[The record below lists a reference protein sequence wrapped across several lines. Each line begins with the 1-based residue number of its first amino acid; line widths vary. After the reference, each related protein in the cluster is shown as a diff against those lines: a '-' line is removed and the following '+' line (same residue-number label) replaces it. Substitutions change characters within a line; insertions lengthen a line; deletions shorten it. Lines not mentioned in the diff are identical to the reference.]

1 MSLINNKDK
10 TLQEALKNALSS
22 VDQVDIQA
30 GFFFFSGFSSLAEE
44 LKDKKIRILV
54 GLELDPKCIPEINN
68 HSKNGDVDLTAYQV
82 RGSNGGALALQS
94 NYEEAL
100 VGLINDSDTF
110 ENEIVDKAYEIF
122 ISKVLD
128 GTLEI
133 RKTIAKEHGKFYLL
147 KNKAIHSHGGD
158 LPGTAFMGSA
168 NFTFNGLVGQGE
180 LMQVFHD
187 KPDFE
192 EYQREFEGNW
202 SSSKSI
208 SIVDAHNRTEFVE
221 RISKKI
227 WKHQTPKP
235 YEVYIRVLHE
245 IFGAQDSVSILTPGK
260 ITNGEYWDLEYQIDA
275 IKMGI
280 DRINTHNGVIIA
292 DVTGLGKSII
302 ASAIAKNLEIQ
313 TVVISPP
320 HLIPQW
326 EDYQEVFRLPGARIY
341 SIGKMQEVYDRYIS
355 WPEPLLFIVDEA
367 HRFRNEDTDDY
378 RLLHQLCRTNP
389 LNKVIALT
397 ATPFNN
403 APKDM
408 FAIVKLFQT
417 PGSSTLKSVDNLSL
431 RFRELIERYRKLRKD
446 MKTMEAVL
454 IEKEA
459 DEIAAE
465 QRRLVEA
472 VVLRRSRIDL
482 QNVTRYREDLERQNI
497 RFPEVVG
504 PDLLEYELEE
514 LFDLYVFTLES
525 LVNSDDPKAYVG
537 ARYKPSAYLS
547 DREAFLKRFGDL
559 FEGRDLVVG
568 QKNNAD
574 NMRRLLVTRFES
586 SKFAFETTLDRMIA
600 VNQKVIRWWHE
611 KEMVPIQK
619 KGELMDPDDYFDT
632 ESVDLDPTETA
643 GLEGSVDQPLN
654 AKGLIVVP
662 KSMFHKKFI
671 IDVERDTELLREI
684 QSKWFGE
691 GPLKR
696 LDPKTDHLVRELKRL
711 QDEMPHR
718 KIVIFSSYADTVNYL
733 AQQLSLRGVE
743 RVFKYT
749 AADASG
755 SIRKLIKENFD
766 ASEKKSRQKD
776 DYDILIATDALSEGY
791 NLHRAG
797 VIINYDIPYNPTRVI
812 QRVGRI
818 NRIDKLVY
826 EKIHIYNFFPTAI
839 GERET
844 GLKRIST
851 LKIRLINAIV
861 GSDHKTLTDAEELQ
875 SFFKDEFQT
884 QQARIDEGN
893 WDSVARED
901 YEIAKKNPEI
911 IDAALRVP
919 RRSRV
924 MRMNQMRDNVIV
936 FGKKGSQTVFT
947 ILDEQKNP
955 ISVGAEE
962 AVEYFRANSDEQGYS
977 VSAKF
982 SPKFELSK
990 ERMFSK
996 SPLPPIKGR
1005 RQESLKF
1012 LMALKD
1018 IYPASTPYCMDII
1031 KIIRE
1036 FDDLDEGTL
1045 YELARIRLEVPKIAF
1060 EALVKL
1066 VPENVISSILSRA
1079 SQADLQEEMLLLAEE
1094 LQNDSQ

>member
-10 TLQEALKNALSS
+10 TLQEALKNALGTA
-22 VDQVDIQA
+22 DEVDIQA

-54 GLELDPKCIPEINN
+54 GLELDPKCIPEISSN
-68 HSKNGDVDLTAYQV
+68 SKHGDVDLTAYQV
-82 RGSNGGALALQS
+82 RGSTGGALALQA

-110 ENEIVDKAYEIF
+110 ENDSVDKAYEIF
-122 ISKVLD
+122 INKVLD

-133 RKTIAKEHGKFYLL
+133 KKTISKEHGKFYLI
-147 KNKAIHSHGGD
+147 KNKPNHSHGGD

-192 EYQREFEGNW
+192 EYQREFDANW
-202 SSSKSI
+202 SSAKSI
-208 SIVDAHNRTEFVE
+208 SIVGAQNGTEFVQ

-227 WKHQTPKP
+227 WKHQIPNP
-235 YEVYIRVLHE
+235 YEVYVRVLHE
-245 IFGAQDSVSILTPGK
+245 IFGGEDNLSVLTPNK

-280 DRINTHNGVIIA
+280 DRINSHSGVIIA
-292 DVTGLGKSII
+292 DVTGLGKSVI

-326 EDYQEVFRLPGARIY
+326 EDYLEVFRLPGARIY
-341 SIGKMQEVYDRYIS
+341 SIGKMQEVYDRYIT
-355 WPEPLLFIVDEA
+355 WPEPLLFIIDEA
-367 HRFRNEDTDDY
+367 HRFRNEDTEDY

-389 LNKVIALT
+389 ANKVIALT

-417 PGSSTLKSVDNLSL
+417 PGNSTLKSVDNLSL

-446 MKTMEAVL
+446 MKTMEAIL

-465 QRRLVEA
+465 QRRLVESI
-472 VVLRRSRIDL
+472 VLRRSRIDL
-482 QNVTRYREDLERQNI
+482 ENVSRYREDLERQNI
-497 RFPEVVG
+497 RFPEVIG
-504 PDLLEYELEE
+504 PELLEYELGQ

-525 LVNSDDPKAYVG
+525 LINSDDPNAYVG

-547 DREAFLKRFGDL
+547 DREAFLKKFGDL

-586 SKFAFETTLDRMIA
+586 SKFAFETTLNRMIE
-600 VNQKVIRWWHE
+600 VNEKVIRWWYE
-611 KEMVPIQK
+611 KGMVPIQK
-619 KGELMDPDDYFDT
+619 KGDLMDPDDYFDI
-632 ESVDLDPTETA
+632 ESVDLDPTDMDDLN
-643 GLEGSVDQPLN
+643 GQLEKPLN
-654 AKGLIVVP
+654 SKRLIAVP
-662 KSMFHKKFI
+662 KEMFKDTFI
-671 IDVERDTELLREI
+671 SDVERDTSLLNEI
-684 QSKWFGE
+684 YFRWFSNGSDS
-691 GPLKR
+691 G
-696 LDPKTDHLVRELKRL
+696 LDPKTDHLVKEIKRL
-711 QDEMPHR
+711 QREMPQR
-718 KIVIFSSYADTVNYL
+718 KIVIFSSFADTVNYL
-733 AQQLSLRGVE
+733 ARELSARGIDK
-743 RVFKYT
+743 VFKYT
-749 AADASG
+749 AADASTAV
-755 SIRKLIKENFD
+755 RKLIKENFD
-766 ASEKKSRQKD
+766 ASEKEIRQKND
-776 DYDILIATDALSEGY
+776 FDVLVATDALSEGY

-818 NRIDKLVY
+818 NRIDKLIY
-826 EKIHIYNFFPTAI
+826 EKIHIFNFFPTSI
-839 GERET
+839 GEKET

-861 GSDHKTLTDAEELQ
+861 GSDHKTLTDAEELK

-884 QQARIDEGN
+884 EQEKIDKGN

-901 YEIAKKNPEI
+901 YEVAKRNQDLME
-911 IDAALRVP
+911 RVVSVP

-924 MRMNQMRDNVIV
+924 QRLNQLTNNLVV

-947 ILDEQKNP
+947 VLDENSQPNV
-955 ISVGAEE
+955 VGAED
-962 AVEYFRANSDEQGYS
+962 AVNLFKASPEEQGHAVS
-977 VSAKF
+977 VAFAKSF
-982 SPKFELSK
+982 DLAK
-990 ERMFSK
+990 ERMFAK

-1005 RQESLKF
+1005 RQDSIKM
-1012 LMALKD
+1012 LMTLRDLEPQAQ
-1018 IYPASTPYCMDII
+1018 TYCMDVI

-1036 FDDLDEGTL
+1036 YDDLDEGTL
-1045 YELARIRLEVPKIAF
+1045 YELARIDLSDTKLAF
-1060 EALVKL
+1060 ENLKKM
-1066 VPENVISSILSRA
+1066 VPENVINTIFTRA
-1079 SQADLQEEMLLLAEE
+1079 SIADSQEELLLLAEE
-1094 LQNDSQ
+1094 LAK

>member
-1 MSLINNKDK
+1 MALINNRDS
-10 TLQEALKNALSS
+10 TLQEALRNALTSAEH
-22 VDQVDIQA
+22 VDIQA
-30 GFFFFSGFSSLAEE
+30 GFFFFSGFSSLASE

-54 GLELDPKCIPEINN
+54 GLELDPKCIPEILN
-68 HSKNGDVDLTAYQV
+68 HSKNGDVDLTGYQI
-82 RGSNGGALALQS
+82 RGSIGGALAMQS

-110 ENEIVDKAYEIF
+110 ENDSVDKAYEIF

-133 RKTIAKEHGKFYLL
+133 KKTIDKEHGKFYVL
-147 KNKAIHSHGGD
+147 KNKLEHSHGGD
-158 LPGTAFMGSA
+158 LPGTAFMGSS
-168 NFTFNGLVGQGE
+168 NFTFNGLIGQGE
-180 LMQVFHD
+180 LMQSFHD
-187 KPDFE
+187 KPDFLM
-192 EYQREFEGNW
+192 YQREFDENW
-202 SSSKSI
+202 NSAKSI
-208 SIVDAHNRTEFVE
+208 SIVDVHNRSEFVE

-235 YEVYIRVLHE
+235 YEIYVRVLHE
-245 IFGAQDSVSILTPGK
+245 IFASQDNVEVLTPSK

-302 ASAIAKNLEIQ
+302 ASAIAKNLEMQ

-355 WPEPLLFIVDEA
+355 WTDPLLFIVDEA
-367 HRFRNEDTDDY
+367 HRFRNEDTEDY

-389 LNKVIALT
+389 ANRVIALT

-446 MKTMEAVL
+446 MKTMEAIL

-465 QRRLVEA
+465 QRRLVES

-482 QNVTRYREDLERQNI
+482 QNVTRYREDLESQNI
-497 RFPEVVG
+497 RFPEVIG
-504 PDLLEYELEE
+504 PDLLEYELGG
-514 LFDLYVFTLES
+514 LFDLYIFTLES
-525 LVNSDDPKAYVG
+525 LVNSDDQNGYVG

-547 DREAFLKRFGDL
+547 DREAFLKKFGSQFD
-559 FEGRDLVVG
+559 GRDLVVG

-586 SKFAFETTLDRMIA
+586 SKFAFQTTLKRMIE
-600 VNQKVIRWWHE
+600 VNEKVIRWWYE
-611 KEMVPIQK
+611 KEAVPIQK
-619 KGELMDPDDYFDT
+619 KGELMDPDDYSDT
-632 ESVDLDPTETA
+632 ESVDSDPTETDGFEGPGEKPLSPN
-643 GLEGSVDQPLN
+643 GLV
-654 AKGLIVVP
+654 VVP
-662 KSMFHKKFI
+662 KNMFEAKFI
-671 IDVERDTELLREI
+671 TDVERDTNLLKEI
-684 QSKWFGE
+684 QSRWFGDKE
-691 GPLKR
+691 SDE
-696 LDPKTDHLVRELKRL
+696 LDPKTDHLIGVLKRL
-711 QDEMPHR
+711 QQEMPDR
-718 KIVIFSSYADTVNYL
+718 KIIIFSSYADTVNYL
-733 AQQLSLRGVE
+733 AKKLGERSVK

-749 AADASG
+749 AADASA
-755 SIRKLIKENFD
+755 SVRKLIKENFD
-766 ASEKKSRQKD
+766 ASEKKSKQKND
-776 DYDILIATDALSEGY
+776 FDILVATDALSEGY

-826 EKIHIYNFFPTAI
+826 ERIHIYNFFPTSI
-839 GERET
+839 GEKET

-861 GSDHKTLTDAEELQ
+861 GSDHKTLTDVEELK
-875 SFFKDEFQT
+875 SFFKDEFQSE
-884 QQARIDEGN
+884 QEKIDQGN
-893 WDSVARED
+893 WDSIARED
-901 YEIAKKNPEI
+901 YEKAKRNPSVMK
-911 IDAALRVP
+911 AAMGVP
-919 RRSRV
+919 RRSRIL
-924 MRMNQMRDNVIV
+924 RKNQSRNNLIV
-936 FGKKGSQTVFT
+936 FGKKGSQSIFT
-947 ILDEQKNP
+947 ILNENSEP
-955 ISVGAEE
+955 IVVGAEE
-962 AVEYFRANSDEQGYS
+962 AVGYFKATENEVSHS
-977 VSAKF
+977 VSGEF
-982 SPKFELSK
+982 SKKFELCK
-990 ERMFSK
+990 AKMFAK

-1018 IYPASTPYCMDII
+1018 LLPAANSYCMDVM

-1036 FDDLDEGTL
+1036 YDDLDEGTL
-1045 YELARIRLEVPKIAF
+1045 YELARINLEDPNLAF
-1060 EALVKL
+1060 QKLAML
-1066 VPENVISSILSRA
+1066 VPENVINSILTRA
-1079 SQADLQEEMLLLAEE
+1079 SQTDMQEELLLLAEE
-1094 LQNDSQ
+1094 TQIDS